1 MKRSCGRVSGVKKE
15 MTEVI
20 LLDRFFGKVHTHL
33 VSCYG
38 NASRWPV
45 ILGIFGRPGD
55 GKSAQLSASLERCQ
69 VEIIRLNA
77 ADLESGLAGEP
88 GKHIAR
94 TYAAASMAVAK
105 GVPTALVVDDVD
117 TTVGEWEMNT
127 GTVNHQQVLAELMH
141 LADQPVDKTRNFP
154 SRVPIFVTGNN
165 LARLYPPLRRH
176 GRMNTLSWRPE
187 PQEVRAV
194 AAGILAGVADVRTL
208 DILLRDFGNEPLS
221 FFAQL
226 RQEIDHTARSYIL
239 GQVGHDMRDF
249 LTRGDRYRIN
259 DAYIL
264 VTESELLQIAGRV
277 QSERQAALQD
287 FVQEPDSSRELG

>member
-1 MKRSCGRVSGVKKE
+1 MSE
-15 MTEVI
+15 II
-20 LLDRFFGKVHTHL
+20 LLERFFDKVHIHL
-33 VSCYG
+33 VNCYDYS
-38 NASRWPV
+38 SRWPV
-45 ILGIFGRPGD
+45 ILGIFGRSGD
-55 GKSAQLSASLERCQ
+55 GKSAQLSAALERCH

-94 TYAAASMAVAK
+94 TYATASMAVAK
-105 GVPTALVVDDVD
+105 GIPTALVVDDVD

-154 SRVPIFVTGNN
+154 RRVPIFVTGNN
-165 LARLYPPLRRH
+165 LTRLYPPLRRH
-176 GRMNTLSWRPE
+176 GRMNSFPWRPE

-194 AAGILAGVADVRTL
+194 AAGILAGVTEPQAL
-208 DILLRDFGNEPLS
+208 NPLLRDFGNEPLS

-226 RQEIDHTARSYIL
+226 RQEIDHSARSHIL
-239 GQVGHDMRDF
+239 RQIGHDMRDF
-249 LTRGDRYRIN
+249 LIKSDRYRIN
-259 DAYIL
+259 DTRSL
-264 VTESELLQIAGRV
+264 VTQSELLEIAKRV

-287 FVQEPDSSRELG
+287 FVQESGSSGEVR